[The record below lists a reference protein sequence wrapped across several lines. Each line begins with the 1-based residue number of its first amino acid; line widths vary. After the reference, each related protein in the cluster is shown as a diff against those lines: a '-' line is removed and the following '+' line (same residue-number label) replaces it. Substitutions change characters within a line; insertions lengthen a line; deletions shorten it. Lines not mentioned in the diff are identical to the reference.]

1 MSAPVQNKP
10 PAMRPGAIEVSPLFA
25 TPIARLLVQ
34 DAAAINAQLRQAILA
49 REKSH
54 PTSQHSNLGGYQS
67 SWDMEQ
73 WGGPAV
79 ARIMGQ
85 VRSLATR
92 LTCDR
97 QGNQLQIDWK
107 TNCWANINRAGHGN
121 EFHAHPGSFWSGTY
135 YVDDGGIAADPSLGG
150 ELEFLDPRGVGPA
163 MYAPNLA
170 FAVPGGAAIG
180 ASELVPPA
188 AGGLG
193 VFPAWIYHQVRP
205 YAGSAT
211 RISIAFNLSI

>member
-1 MSAPVQNKP
+1 MAMP
-10 PAMRPGAIEVSPLFA
+10 PNPAAGMRPGAIDVVPLFA
-25 TPIARLLVQ
+25 TPVARLLLQ
-34 DAAAINAQLRQAILA
+34 DAAGINASLREAILA

-54 PTSQHSNLGGYQS
+54 PSSQHSNLGGYQS

-79 ARIMGQ
+79 ARVMEQ
-85 VRSLATR
+85 ARAVASR

-97 QGNQLQIDWK
+97 NGQPVPVAWK
-107 TNCWANINRAGHGN
+107 TNCWANVNRSGHGN

-135 YVDDGGIAADPSLGG
+135 YVDDGGIAGDPSLGG

-170 FAVPGGAAIG
+170 FAVPGGRAIG
-180 ASELVPPA
+180 ASEVVPPA
-188 AGGLG
+188 AGVL
-193 VFPAWIYHQVRP
+193 VLFPAWIFHQVRP
-205 YAGSAT
+205 YAGTAT